1 MLEPSS
7 MSRPPIK
14 PRSPAP
20 ASSKDTGPRLDLSK
34 VRHDLR
40 TPINHILGYCEM
52 LQEDEHTPASFQ
64 ADLRRIHAGG
74 RELLALMVE
83 YFDEETFATRC
94 RDRFALCHQLRTPVN
109 HLIGYGEMLQEQAE
123 ELGRKEL
130 LPDLNR
136 IIQAARRWLALM
148 EESLVASAGP
158 DAPTSAR
165 AVDLPTPDV
174 ELALPAALDHPPA
187 APALNRLLVVDD
199 DEANRDMLARR
210 LRRQGFDV
218 AVAESGLEALR
229 MLRARSFD
237 VVLLDVVMPDL
248 DGYQVLV
255 RMKSDPELARVPVI
269 MISALDQDESV
280 ARCIDAGAEDYIAK
294 PFTPVFLRARLT
306 ACLEKERLR
315 QQEASFVR
323 QIQEEK
329 RRTEE
334 LLHVILPR
342 DVVAELKAT
351 QKVIPRRIETVGVLF
366 CDIVGFTAY
375 SEQRQP
381 EEIVAHLQTLVEGFE
396 RIAAQHKLE
405 KIKTIGDSFMAVAGL
420 LRPTTR
426 PAMDCVRCGLGLIA
440 AVREHPAGW
449 QVRVGVHT
457 GPVIAG
463 IIGHDKYQY
472 DVWGSTVNTAAR
484 LEQAGSPGTV
494 CVTADTWR
502 TLAARCQGT
511 SKGIVPIKGVGPME
525 LYQITGQK
533 DP

>member
-1 MLEPSS
+1 
-7 MSRPPIK
+7 MSRPPHK
-14 PRSPAP
+14 PQPAAP
-20 ASSKDTGPRLDLSK
+20 ASSKEARPRLDLSK

-52 LQEDEHTPASFQ
+52 LQEDDRTPASFR

-74 RELLALMVE
+74 HQLLALMVE
-83 YFDEETFATRC
+83 CFDEETFETRC
-94 RDRFALCHQLRTPVN
+94 HDRSKLGHRLRTPIN
-109 HLIGYGEMLQEQAE
+109 HIIGYGEMLQEQAE
-123 ELGRKEL
+123 QLGRKEFV
-130 LPDLNR
+130 PDLNR
-136 IIQAARRWLALM
+136 IVDAARRWLALM
-148 EESLVASAGP
+148 IESLAAPASP
-158 DAPTSAR
+158 DTPTSAR
-165 AVDLPTPDV
+165 APDLPASRVASVLSAAPP
-174 ELALPAALDHPPA
+174 PAPA

-237 VVLLDVVMPDL
+237 LVLLDVVMPGL
-248 DGYQVLV
+248 DGYQMLV
-255 RMKSDPELARVPVI
+255 RMKSDAELARVPVI
-269 MISALDQDESV
+269 MISALDQEESV
-280 ARCIDAGAEDYIAK
+280 ARCIEAGAEDYIAK
-294 PFTPVFLRARLT
+294 PFSPVFLRARLT

-315 QQEASFVR
+315 QQEASFMR
-323 QIQEEK
+323 QIHEEK

-366 CDIVGFTAY
+366 CDIVGFAAY

-396 RIAAQHKLE
+396 RIAAQYKLE

-420 LRPTTR
+420 LRPTTD
-426 PAMDCVRCGLGLIA
+426 PAVDCVRCGLGLIA
-440 AVREHPAGW
+440 AVREHPAHW

-472 DVWGSTVNTAAR
+472 DVWGSTVNTASR

-502 TLAARCQGT
+502 TLTVRCQGT
-511 SKGIVPIKGVGPME
+511 SKGIVPIKGLGAME
-525 LYQITGQK
+525 LFQITAAPEPRK
-533 DP
+533 ARR